1 MSETNAGRALG
12 AVFYGGVELAFV
24 VAHLHRADRSRAHQ
38 AHRFDGLLSEHEN
51 VERVTVVAVRLR
63 DEAVVRG
70 IVHRGRGRDRP

>member
-38 AHRFDGLLSEHEN
+38 AHRFDGSCPSTRTSSGSPASQYDCGMN
-51 VERVTVVAVRLR
+51 
-63 DEAVVRG
+63 
-70 IVHRGRGRDRP
+70 P